1 MTSQFLRFLVT
12 GGIAAVVNL
21 ACRYALNRYMP
32 FEMAVV
38 LAYLVGMALAY
49 GLARLLVFPASGRP
63 IASEARRFAVVNVVA
78 LVLVWLV
85 SVGLARLVFPAIG
98 FTWHANDISHLI
110 GVAVPTLTSFF
121 GHRLYTFAPG
131 NGAGEKQGLRPASG
145 RR

>member
-21 ACRYALNRYMP
+21 AGRYALNRYMP

-49 GLARLLVFPASGRP
+49 GLARLFVFPASGRP
-63 IASEARRFAVVNVVA
+63 IASEARRFALVNVVS
-78 LVLVWLV
+78 LILVWLV
-85 SVGLARLVFPAIG
+85 SVGLARLAFPALG

-121 GHRLYTFAPG
+121 GHRLYTFAHG
-131 NGAGEKQGLRPASG
+131 SVAGDKQGLRAASG